1 MRNGRRHGKE
11 RSSPPSTIKFTSNQT
26 TTQYRS
32 STSSSASSLS
42 NSSYSKDISL
52 PVSTRN
58 RKKGRRV
65 SSRGCKNTLPT
76 QFLGVTIDRSNN
88 IDTSLDNEEDDDD
101 DNNEEEEGEEEVA
114 PTDDPNEEGDSPQ
127 SPPIGG
133 WAKLKVVE
141 LKDELKRRGLKV
153 SGLKAELVERL
164 EKHDADPTAY
174 SKDKVADW
182 KVSKCKAYLFIQLM
196 DDKSSFHSMEPE
208 EIYNSYDGFKD
219 YAFTNF
225 KNNINNLK
233 EVVRVRKEV
242 IKEDERIYQLEQQR
256 FPRKERTT
264 TGKFFWDTHPS
275 NLLLQED
282 VKKGKTNL
290 MKPKKLR
297 QTRNEYQDFDVGVFC
312 GHVQQE
318 KRAQREKPYWIPK
331 RNKDALEKYNE
342 EVQAMKDDFDNQQ
355 FFEELEEM
363 NDLFAKLGK

>member
-1 MRNGRRHGKE
+1 MPRGGRSKRISSSCSAITSSSDRGKN
-11 RSSPPSTIKFTSNQT
+11 S
-26 TTQYRS
+26 YRS
-32 STSSSASSLS
+32 SNSSSSSSSL
-42 NSSYSKDISL
+42 
-52 PVSTRN
+52 PSTSTSRTY
-58 RKKGRRV
+58 KKRSRR
-65 SSRGCKNTLPT
+65 RRTNCKNTLPT

-101 DNNEEEEGEEEVA
+101 DDDNSGEEEEKEEEEEEEVA
-114 PTDDPNEEGDSPQ
+114 PTDDPEEDSPNMQ
-127 SPPIGG
+127 QPPPGG

-164 EKHDADPTAY
+164 ETHDADPTAY
-174 SKDKVADW
+174 SKDKVVDW
-182 KVSKCKAYLFIQLM
+182 KVSKCKAYLLIQLM

-208 EIYNSYDGFKD
+208 EIYNSYDGFND

-225 KNNINNLK
+225 KNNLNNLK

-355 FFEELEEM
+355 FFEELEEV
-363 NDLFAKLGK
+363 NDLFAKLGN